1 MDGICTEIELR
12 PITAQRSYKPGAKAW
27 GVSLIALGLIAGGV
41 IAGPRS

>member
-1 MDGICTEIELR
+1 MDGICTEIEVR